1 MADVE
6 RLLHEFIAEDRS
18 GGDADPLAYLQR
30 ARGTDRAELEALID
44 AYLARAPRRRVDPA
58 ADQPAA
64 ARRAV
69 DELTRAVA
77 GRSGWWPAL
86 LPRLRAAARL
96 RRSEV
101 VDRLARD
108 LGATE
113 REAKVGAYYHA
124 MEQGTLPA
132 AGVTD
137 RVLEALAAIVGTD
150 RRPPARRGPR
160 DRTVRRRAPMRAPR
174 SRASARPTPSCSRS
188 REQRPLPRR
197 PPASATRSTSCFT
210 GAHPQEPG

>member
-6 RLLHEFIAEDRS
+6 RLMHEFIAEDGS
-18 GGDADPLAYLQR
+18 GGDADPLAYLR
-30 ARGTDRAELEALID
+30 RLRGADRAELEALID
-44 AYLARAPRRRVDPA
+44 AYLARTPRRRVDPT

-64 ARRAV
+64 ARRAA
-69 DELTRAVA
+69 DELTRAFG

-86 LPRLRAAARL
+86 LPRLRATARL

-108 LGATE
+108 LGAAD

-132 AGVTD
+132 AAVSE
-137 RVLEALAAIVGTD
+137 RVLEALAAIVGTTAAELRD
-150 RRPPARRGPR
+150 AGRAIGDPPPGPHAAAAFARIGTPDPDLLEEPRATPGPSPSTGQR
-160 DRTVRRRAPMRAPR
+160 D
-174 SRASARPTPSCSRS
+174 
-188 REQRPLPRR
+188 EIDEL
-197 PPASATRSTSCFT
+197 FT
-210 GAHPQEPG
+210 GAQDSEPE

>member
-6 RLLHEFIAEDRS
+6 RLLHEFIAEDRE
-18 GGDADPLAYLQR
+18 GGDADPVAYLRR

-44 AYLARAPRRRVDPA
+44 AYLTRAPRRRVDPA
-58 ADQPAA
+58 ADQPPA
-64 ARRAV
+64 ARRTV

-86 LPRLRAAARL
+86 LPRLRATARL

-108 LGATE
+108 LGAAGD
-113 REAKVGAYYHA
+113 EAKVGAYYHA

-132 AGVTD
+132 AGVSD
-137 RVLEALAAIVGTD
+137 RVLDALARIMGTTTARLRDAGRAIGGLPPGAHGAAAFARIGTPDPELLEEPRVAPAPVPAVGQ
-150 RRPPARRGPR
+150 R
-160 DRTVRRRAPMRAPR
+160 D
-174 SRASARPTPSCSRS
+174 
-188 REQRPLPRR
+188 EIDEL
-197 PPASATRSTSCFT
+197 FT
-210 GAHPQEPG
+210 GPQPQESR

>member
-6 RLLHEFIAEDRS
+6 HLLYEFIAEDRS
-18 GGDADPLAYLQR
+18 GGDADPLAYLRR

-44 AYLARAPRRRVDPA
+44 AYLARAPRRRVDQA
-58 ADQPAA
+58 ADEPAT
-64 ARRAV
+64 ARRTA
-69 DELTRAVA
+69 DELTRALF
-77 GRSGWWPAL
+77 GCNGWWPAL

-132 AGVTD
+132 AGVSD
-137 RVLEALAAIVGTD
+137 RVLDALAAIVGTTAAQLRD
-150 RRPPARRGPR
+150 AGRAIGGPPPGPHRGAAFARIGTPDPELLEEPPAAPAPAPAAGQR
-160 DRTVRRRAPMRAPR
+160 D
-174 SRASARPTPSCSRS
+174 
-188 REQRPLPRR
+188 EIDEL
-197 PPASATRSTSCFT
+197 FT
-210 GAHPQEPG
+210 GAQPQEPR

>member
-6 RLLHEFIAEDRS
+6 RLIREFIAEDRS

-64 ARRAV
+64 ARRAA

-77 GRSGWWPAL
+77 GRGGWWPAL

-132 AGVTD
+132 AGVSD
-137 RVLEALAAIVGTD
+137 RVLEALAVIVGTTAARLRD
-150 RRPPARRGPR
+150 AGRAIGGPPPGPYAGAAFARIGTPDPELLEELRAAPAPAPPAGQR
-160 DRTVRRRAPMRAPR
+160 D
-174 SRASARPTPSCSRS
+174 
-188 REQRPLPRR
+188 EIDEL
-197 PPASATRSTSCFT
+197 FT
-210 GAHPQEPG
+210 GAQPQEPR

>member
-18 GGDADPLAYLQR
+18 GGDADPLAYLTR
-30 ARGTDRAELEALID
+30 TRGTDRVELEALID
-44 AYLARAPRRRVDPA
+44 AYLARAPRRRVDPT

-132 AGVTD
+132 AGVSD
-137 RVLEALAAIVGTD
+137 RVLEALATIVGTTAGRLRD
-150 RRPPARRGPR
+150 AGCAIGGPPPDPHAGAAFARIGTPDPELLEEPRPAPAPAPPVGQRDEIDELFTGPQPRGPR
-160 DRTVRRRAPMRAPR
+160 
-174 SRASARPTPSCSRS
+174 
-188 REQRPLPRR
+188 
-197 PPASATRSTSCFT
+197 
-210 GAHPQEPG
+210 

>member
-18 GGDADPLAYLQR
+18 GGDADPLAYLTR
-30 ARGTDRAELEALID
+30 TRGTDRAELEALID
-44 AYLARAPRRRVDPA
+44 AYLARAPRRRVDPTA
-58 ADQPAA
+58 GQPAA

-86 LPRLRAAARL
+86 LPRLRGAARL

-101 VDRLARD
+101 VDRLAGD
-108 LGATE
+108 LGATG

-132 AGVTD
+132 AGVSD
-137 RVLEALAAIVGTD
+137 RVLEALAAIVGTTTARLRD
-150 RRPPARRGPR
+150 AGRAIGGPPPDPHAGAAFARIGTPDPELLEEPRPAPAPAPPVGQR
-160 DRTVRRRAPMRAPR
+160 D
-174 SRASARPTPSCSRS
+174 
-188 REQRPLPRR
+188 EIDEL
-197 PPASATRSTSCFT
+197 FT
-210 GAHPQEPG
+210 GPQPREPR